1 MNNEMMCK
9 VEGITKQFPG
19 VKALDN
25 INFSVYKGEIHAII
39 GENGAGKSTLM
50 NILSGN
56 YQPDEGKIIFD
67 DQEVQLKTPKQAQQ
81 IGIGMIHQELSLA
94 QNMTV
99 AENIFQGRMP
109 KLKNGLIDKKE
120 MNRLAMQ
127 YFAELGITTIHPRA
141 LIKDLSVSH
150 MQLVE
155 IAKAISLDSKM
166 LIMDEPTSSLT
177 NSEVKDLLDTMRD
190 LKNKGVSIL
199 YISHKLDEI
208 IEIADRVTVLRDGQ
222 YVQTLNKDE
231 INIDTMIN
239 LMVGREY
246 SKCLECHYIE
256 DYSNREVVM
265 QVTDLTLGDRV
276 KNVSFKLYK
285 GEVLGLTGLVG
296 AGRSEVLQSI
306 FGVEK
311 AKYKEILIK
320 GKRCVIHSPKDAIK
334 NKIAL
339 VPEGRKT
346 QGLFLN
352 MSVKENM
359 TITYLKGL
367 CDKLTFINKTKEKQ
381 LTSEYIE
388 KLRVKTPHQNV
399 KIQNLSGGNQQ
410 KAILARWLMNAPEI
424 IFLDEPTHG
433 IDVGSKSEIYEIINQ
448 LAREGK
454 SIILVSSEMPE
465 VLSLCDRI
473 LVMYEG
479 AITGEILNASASQ
492 EKIMSLA
499 SGQ

>member
-1 MNNEMMCK
+1 MCNI
-9 VEGITKQFPG
+9 EGVTKQFPG

-25 INFSVYKGEIHAII
+25 IHFSVYEGEIHAVI

-67 DQEVQLKTPKQAQQ
+67 NQDLKVKCPKEAQQ
-81 IGIGMIHQELSLA
+81 IGIAMIHQELSLA

-109 KLKNGLIDKKE
+109 KLRSGLIDKKT
-120 MNRLAMQ
+120 MNRLAKQ
-127 YFAELGITTIHPRA
+127 YLVELGITSIDPRT
-141 LIKDLSVSH
+141 LIKDLSVSQ
-150 MQLVE
+150 MQSVE
-155 IAKAISLDSKM
+155 IAKAISLDAKM

-177 NSEVKDLLDTMRD
+177 NAEVKDLLDTMRD
-190 LKNKGVSIL
+190 LKSKGVSIL

-222 YVQTLNKDE
+222 YIYTMEKDE
-231 INIDTMIN
+231 ITIEKMIS
-239 LMVGREY
+239 LMVGRQCVGCEK
-246 SKCLECHYIE
+246 SDYIR
-256 DYSNREVVM
+256 DYENREVVM
-265 QVTDLTLGDRV
+265 EVTDLNLGHKV

-311 AKYKEILIK
+311 SKVKEIIIK
-320 GKRCVIHSPKDAIK
+320 GKKCVIRSTGDAIK

-352 MSVKENM
+352 MTVKDNM
-359 TITYLKGL
+359 TITYLKDL
-367 CDKLTFINKTKEKQ
+367 CNKLTFINKPKERQ
-381 LTSEYIE
+381 LTTEYVE

-410 KAILARWLMNAPEI
+410 KAILARWLMNSPDI

-433 IDVGSKSEIYEIINQ
+433 IDIGSKNEIYEIINE
-448 LAREGK
+448 LAKQGK
-454 SIILVSSEMPE
+454 SIVLISSEMPE

-479 AITGEILNASASQ
+479 EISGEILNADASQ
-492 EKIMSLA
+492 EKIMEFA